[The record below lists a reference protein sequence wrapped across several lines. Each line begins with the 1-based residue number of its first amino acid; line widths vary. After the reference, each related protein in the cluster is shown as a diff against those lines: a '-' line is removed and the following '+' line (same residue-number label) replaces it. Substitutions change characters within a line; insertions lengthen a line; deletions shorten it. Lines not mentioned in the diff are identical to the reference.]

1 MGSTVSKPPQCMKET
16 WIQEL
21 PNALFFSINRVSYD
35 VKQKILVKNF
45 NRFDFE
51 KIVYA
56 DKFMYNNRAKD
67 EEVIEQVKKLRAKQT

>member
-1 MGSTVSKPPQCMKET
+1 
-16 WIQEL
+16 
-21 PNALFFSINRVSYD
+21 
-35 VKQKILVKNF
+35 LVKNF